1 MEIQSLPEL
10 ERTTVALRM
19 IGFEAR
25 TRTIRLSTRLTDD
38 QIRRLYRQYCRARP
52 SSTTSRHRGRSP
64 TQALQFTRN
73 AGTLLESSILAGVLT
88 AHGLL
93 KGLRPKP
100 WLANSLQYAR
110 RFCEA
115 YATYLDLAERDPLSF
130 EQAWYFAR
138 MLAARS
144 ELFLQRC
151 KHCGSHYLGDTHT
164 VLKRDCPICKLREK
178 IAKEA
183 GDVVTITAMRES
195 RSKRRR

>member
-1 MEIQSLPEL
+1 MEIFSAAEA

-38 QIRRLYRQYCRARP
+38 QIRRLYRHYCRTKP
-52 SSTTSRHRGRSP
+52 NSITSRHRGRSP

-73 AGTLLESSILAGVLT
+73 SAAQLESSILASVLT

-100 WLANSLQYAR
+100 WLSNSLQYAR

-115 YATYLDLAERDPLSF
+115 YERYLELSEHEPLTF

-151 KHCGSHYLGDTHT
+151 KHCGSHYIGDTHT
-164 VLKRDCPICKLREK
+164 VVKRECPVCKLREK
-178 IAKEA
+178 IAKEK
-183 GDVVTITAMRES
+183 GEVEVVAAMRQE
-195 RSKRRR
+195 RNKRRR